1 MDPPNRYEGDCG
13 HRAHDSAA
21 GPRCRDAEPHGSSPP
36 VPLDSP
42 ITGDV
47 VFGEVVPDSDT
58 LSPEAA
64 LLKQDERHHATL
76 ARASRTA
83 RECEIL
89 ELVPDQRFS
98 YQQAAGPLSSHE
110 GVVNLTRAPHGGTEI
125 TWSATYRHALPLLDT
140 LRRRRL
146 QVLAHDLAS
155 YANSVVSRHS

>member
-1 MDPPNRYEGDCG
+1 MSSFAVTASSRS
-13 HRAHDSAA
+13 SAPA
-21 GPRCRDAEPHGSSPP
+21 A
-36 VPLDSP
+36 
-42 ITGDV
+42 V
-47 VFGEVVPDSDT
+47 VY
-58 LSPEAA
+58 AA
-64 LLKQDERHHATL
+64 LLDAESWPSWTSYYEVEVELPAGVERPVRVGDLRTIH
-76 ARASRTA
+76 SRLGRVSC
-83 RECEIL
+83 RERIV